1 MGRDHNL
8 GSNFT
13 REYMYIEEKSLL
25 KSSSQNQL
33 PIKPVTSVEAPLSS
47 VNSGSKHDPFG

>member
-13 REYMYIEEKSLL
+13 REYMYIEEK

-33 PIKPVTSVEAPLSS
+33 AIKPVTSVEAPLSS
-47 VNSGSKHDPFG
+47 VNSGSEHDPFG